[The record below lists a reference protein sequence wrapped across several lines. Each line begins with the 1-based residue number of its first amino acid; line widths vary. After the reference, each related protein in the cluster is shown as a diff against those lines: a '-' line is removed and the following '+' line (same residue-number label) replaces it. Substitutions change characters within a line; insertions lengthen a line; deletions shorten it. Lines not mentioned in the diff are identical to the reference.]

1 MEQDHL
7 IFEPRIQGLDE
18 HVPRKIMH
26 RRTFCFEVF
35 EREDGLWDVDAQMQD
50 HKMQDITLADELR
63 PVGTPLHDMVMR
75 VTFDNTLTVVA
86 VEDKTLSAPY
96 MLQCK
101 TINPAYG
108 KMVGLNVL
116 KGFRAAMKE
125 RFADT
130 AGCTHLT
137 ELANI
142 MPTVVV
148 QGIGTELARRARMLE
163 KDEGT
168 PSKKPFQLDKCHALS
183 SDSEVARL
191 YYPKWYTGALK
202 TEVPT

>member
-1 MEQDHL
+1 MEQNNP
-7 IFEPRIQGLDE
+7 IFEPLIKGLGE
-18 HVPRKIMH
+18 PVSRTIMH

-63 PVGTPLHDMVMR
+63 PVGAALHDMVMR

-86 VEDKTLSAPY
+86 VEDKTLAAPY

-101 TINPAYG
+101 TINSAYG
-108 KMVGLNVL
+108 KMIGLNVL

-163 KDEGT
+163 KDDGT

-191 YYPKWYTGALK
+191 YYPKWYSSALN
-202 TEVPT
+202 TEVST

>member
-101 TINPAYG
+101 TINSAYG

-148 QGIGTELARRARMLE
+148 QGIGTELARRARILE

-168 PSKKPFQLDKCHALS
+168 PSKKPFQLDKCHALNS
-183 SDSEVARL
+183 GSEVARL